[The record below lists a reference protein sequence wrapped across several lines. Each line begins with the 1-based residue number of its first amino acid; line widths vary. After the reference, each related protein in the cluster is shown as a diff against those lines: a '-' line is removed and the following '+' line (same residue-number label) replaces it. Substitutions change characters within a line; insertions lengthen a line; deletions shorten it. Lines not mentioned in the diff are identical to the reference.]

1 MVTIMVS
8 IARIYIS
15 PGHNF
20 FGRFGL
26 EIGTHPTISVP
37 EVECVAGKG
46 LVGDRFYNYKD
57 HYLGQV
63 TFFAWETYA
72 DLCEKFSVT
81 DKDPG
86 VFRRNVITRG
96 TDLNSLI
103 GKEFDIQG
111 VQFRGTQ
118 ESSPCEW
125 MDKAFAP
132 GAMTALK
139 GLGGLRA
146 RILTNAIL
154 RVDSPTP

>member
-1 MVTIMVS
+1 MVS

-20 FGRFGL
+20 FGRYGL
-26 EIGTHPTISVP
+26 EAGTHPTHSVP
-37 EVECVAGKG
+37 EVECIAGKG
-46 LVGDRFYNYKD
+46 LMGDRFFNYKD

-72 DLCEKFSVT
+72 NLCGQFRVT

-96 TDLNSLI
+96 EDLNALI
-103 GKEFDIQG
+103 GKEFEIQG

-125 MDKAFAP
+125 MDAAFAP
-132 GAMTALK
+132 GAKKAME
-139 GLGGLRA
+139 GHGGLRA
-146 RILTNAIL
+146 RILTDGVL
-154 RVDSPTP
+154 RVDAP